1 MVSVFCPLVV
11 AIFVAGVFCTCVS
24 TSAFVRCSLTGFSG
38 LKLYQ
43 LGMSTFVLVFVVAWV
58 PLRVGVAVMYV

>member
-1 MVSVFCPLVV
+1 MCIYL
-11 AIFVAGVFCTCVS
+11 GLR
-24 TSAFVRCSLTGFSG
+24 VRCSLTGFSG

-43 LGMSTFVLVFVVAWV
+43 LGMSTFVLVYVVAWV